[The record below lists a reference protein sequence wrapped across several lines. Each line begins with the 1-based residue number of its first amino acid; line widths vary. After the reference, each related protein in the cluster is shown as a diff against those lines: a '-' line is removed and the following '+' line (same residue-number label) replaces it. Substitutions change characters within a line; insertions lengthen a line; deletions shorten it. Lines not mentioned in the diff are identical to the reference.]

1 MSMHQHA
8 LQTAVSLYES
18 GTYTL
23 SMAAQ
28 QAGVEESRLLDCLAR
43 RGVETDG
50 HVPEDV
56 KARGRAAA
64 D

>member
-1 MSMHQHA
+1 MHMHA

-23 SMAAQ
+23 ETAAR
-28 QAGVEESRLLDCLAR
+28 QAGVAETRLHKCLAR
-43 RGVETDG
+43 RGLEADDRVATL
-50 HVPEDV
+50 
-56 KARGRAAA
+56 GRERDRVAA